1 MRAFEPQPGESSK
14 AFSAFKVY
22 RDSGPNRSLAKTAE
36 TYYGSRKNL
45 AQIGVWSSKFEW
57 VDRARAYDDWLT
69 MRDRA
74 IIEEHEQA
82 KAVEFAE
89 RQIAL
94 KEKLLS
100 NAEKAADQAEKMLEW
115 PLTEQRVTRE
125 EEDGSEVTYIFIPAR
140 WNKETARRLHD
151 MAATAVVGEWTR
163 KEETAET
170 GEEFDFS
177 VLTDQELTT
186 YVELSEKLRMRQR
199 PSD

>member
-1 MRAFEPQPGESSK
+1 MRAFEPQPTESSK

-74 IIEEHEQA
+74 VIEEHEQS
-82 KAVEFAE
+82 KAVEFAQ
-89 RQIAL
+89 RQMAL
-94 KEKLLS
+94 REKLLS
-100 NAEKAADQAEKMLEW
+100 NAELAAEQAEKMLTW
-115 PLTEQRVTRE
+115 PLTEQRVLRE
-125 EEDGSEVTYIFIPAR
+125 SEDGTEVTYIFVPAR
-140 WNKETARRLHD
+140 WTKETARRLQE
-151 MAATAVVGEWTR
+151 MAANALVGAWMS
-163 KEETAET
+163 KEVEET
-170 GEEFDFS
+170 GEEYDFS
-177 VLTDQELTT
+177 GLSDEELNT
-186 YVELSEKLRMRQR
+186 YIMLSGKVGMRQR